1 MEVTSLVRVV
11 SEPCELGESP
21 FWHPVEQRLYWC
33 DIQGRSLH
41 RLDPVT
47 GASKRWVFASEPAC
61 CAPVLGGGV
70 MLGMRDGLWVLDVD
84 TGARRRFASPP
95 YDPAIERFND
105 GKCDPQGR
113 MWLGTIYEPR
123 DRPAGGLYRWCRHE
137 GLQQVA
143 GGVTT
148 SNGLAWSPDGRT
160 LYWSDTRDHRIDRLD
175 FETEDGGLA
184 HRREWVRFPPRSD
197 GVPYEGRP
205 DGAAV
210 DEQGCYW
217 VAMYEGARILRLSP
231 TGEVLRTLELPVQC
245 PTMPCFGGP
254 GLRTLYV
261 TTARGGRP
269 AEELARMPLSG
280 SVLAIDVDVAGLPA
294 NCVCV

>member
-1 MEVTSLVRVV
+1 MTEFVRAV

-33 DIQGRSLH
+33 DIGAKRLH

-47 GASKRWVFASEPAC
+47 GDSQRWEFSSEPSC

-70 MLGMRDGLWVLDVD
+70 MLGMRDGLWVFD
-84 TGARRRFASPP
+84 TVAAQRQRFAPPP
-95 YDPAIERFND
+95 YDPSIERFND

-123 DRPAGGLYRWCRHE
+123 DRPAAGLYRWCRHE
-137 GLQQVA
+137 GLQRVA
-143 GGVTT
+143 GDVTN

-160 LYWSDTRDHRIDRLD
+160 LYWSDTREHRIDQLD
-175 FETEDGGLA
+175 FEPQDGGLA
-184 HRREWVRFPPRSD
+184 HRREWVRFSPKQE
-197 GVPYEGRP
+197 GAPYGGRP
-205 DGAAV
+205 DGAAMDV
-210 DEQGCYW
+210 EGCYW
-217 VAMYEGARILRLSP
+217 VAMYEGARVLRLSP
-231 TGEVLRTLELPVQC
+231 SGEVLRTVHLPVQC

-254 GLRTLYV
+254 RLTTLYV
-261 TTARGGRP
+261 TTARQGRSE
-269 AEELARMPLSG
+269 EELRRHPLSG
-280 SVLAIDVDVAGLPA
+280 SVLALDVDVPGLPA